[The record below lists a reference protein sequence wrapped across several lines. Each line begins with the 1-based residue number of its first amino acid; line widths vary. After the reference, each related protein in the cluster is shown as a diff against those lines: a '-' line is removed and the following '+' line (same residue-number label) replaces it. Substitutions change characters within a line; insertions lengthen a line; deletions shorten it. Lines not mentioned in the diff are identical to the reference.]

1 MTKMKTLSAVI
12 IFFAALATPV
22 FAQDAD
28 LSGPGSRYGLEPQ
41 PVTNYR
47 SNYRSNYQSD
57 DQAGHRSNYL
67 REYSQLDGP
76 LDATPRAHDDL
87 NRENFGFGERD
98 PSRVSG

>member
-1 MTKMKTLSAVI
+1 MTKMKTLSAVL
-12 IFFAALATPV
+12 IFSAALATPV

-67 REYSQLDGP
+67 GEYSQLDGP